1 MPVLTTS
8 RLLLRRF
15 RPSDLEPL
23 YELLS
28 DPRAMQ
34 FSTGVMTREQ
44 TRQWIEWNITLYQP
58 RGLGVFAIELNGLVI
73 GQIGLVPQRLGD
85 GCEIELT
92 YRLRPDHW
100 GMGIG
105 TEAARGLL
113 QYGFETM
120 AAERLVSFIDEGNTR
135 SRRLAQRVGMSLW
148 RQIRRGEKAIEVYA
162 AERA

>member
-1 MPVLTTS
+1 MPVLTTP

-23 YELLS
+23 HELLS

-34 FSTGVMTREQ
+34 YSTGVMTRD
-44 TRQWIEWNITLYQP
+44 
-58 RGLGVFAIELNGLVI
+58 LNDEVI
-73 GQIGLVPQRLGD
+73 GQVGLVPQRLGD

-100 GMGIG
+100 GKGIG

-113 QYGFETM
+113 QYGFDAL
-120 AAERLVSFIDEGNTR
+120 AAERLVCFIDEGNTR
-135 SRRLAQRVGMSLW
+135 SRLLAERVGMSLW
-148 RQIRRGEKAIEVYA
+148 RQIRRGGHPIDVYA
-162 AERA
+162 AERS